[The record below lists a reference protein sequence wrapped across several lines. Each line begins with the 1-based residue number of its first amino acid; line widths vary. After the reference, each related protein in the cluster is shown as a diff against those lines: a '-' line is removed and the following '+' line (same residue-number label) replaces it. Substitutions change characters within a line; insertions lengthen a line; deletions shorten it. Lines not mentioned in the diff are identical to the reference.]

1 MKRCGSNPPESN
13 YICKVG
19 DKVAAL
25 VKSSSNS
32 KESNRS
38 KNQMDITV
46 TDADDDEEEE
56 NWILAEVVAYHS
68 NTGKYDVN
76 KHYLI
81 FKIF

>member
-1 MKRCGSNPPESN
+1 
-13 YICKVG
+13 
-19 DKVAAL
+19 
-25 VKSSSNS
+25 
-32 KESNRS
+32 
-38 KNQMDITV
+38 MDITV

-56 NWILAEVVAYHS
+56 NWILAEVVAFHS